1 MALSIGVLGLG
12 LLASAF
18 ASYNIDQD
26 VHLDTVGLLRKYGY
40 PAEAHEVTTADG
52 YILTLHRVPHSPSS
66 PPGGRGAGGRRPVV
80 FLQHGLVCSSADWV
94 VMGPGVAPAY
104 VLADAGY
111 DVWMG
116 NFRGNKYSR
125 RHTSLSPD
133 GLFNSKF
140 WNFDWHEMGIYDMP
154 ASIDYVLETTGEEKL
169 FYIGHSM
176 GTTSFWVMNAVRPEF
191 NAKFRAM
198 FALAPV
204 VYVRYVPQPLLRAA
218 AYANKPLE
226 MWDYGPTNIFHYGSR
241 SPPKYNL
248 SKVTAPVA
256 LYYSIG
262 DTLTD
267 KMDVDRLYRNTIN
280 PIGKFQIPKDHFSHM
295 DFIWGIHSKELIFD
309 LIIANFQIGYNE
321 VKKGNPQNTI
331 FGTICRHKLPYKT
344 MCDNL
349 IYFLCGY
356 DPEELNSTM
365 LPVLMSHTPAGA
377 SSKTL
382 LHFLQEILSDEFQM
396 WDYGLTNIFHY
407 GSLSP
412 PKYNVSKV
420 TVPVAIHY
428 SIGDRITGKT
438 DVDRL
443 FRNTRNTIGKF
454 QVPKDHFSHMDFVW
468 GVHSKELIY
477 DLIIGLMSRV

>member
-226 MWDYGPTNIFHYGSR
+226 LI
-241 SPPKYNL
+241 
-248 SKVTAPVA
+248 SK
-256 LYYSIG
+256 L
-262 DTLTD
+262 
-267 KMDVDRLYRNTIN
+267 
-280 PIGKFQIPKDHFSHM
+280 
-295 DFIWGIHSKELIFD
+295 
-309 LIIANFQIGYNE
+309 IGYNE
-321 VKKGNPQNTI
+321 LLPSKILQTI
-331 FGTICRHKLPYKT
+331 FGKICRDKLPSKII
-344 MCDNL
+344 CENL
-349 IYFLCGY
+349 IYFFCGY
-356 DPEELNSTM
+356 NPEELNSTM

>member
-1 MALSIGVLGLG
+1 MAASIGVLGLG

-52 YILTLHRVPHSPSS
+52 YILTLHRVPHSPSP
-66 PPGGRGAGGRRPVV
+66 PPGGRGAGARRPVV

-116 NFRGNKYSR
+116 NSRGNTYSR

-169 FYIGHSM
+169 FYVGHSI
-176 GTTSFWVMNAVRPEF
+176 GTTIFWVMNSERPEY
-191 NAKFRAM
+191 NDKFRAA
-198 FALAPV
+198 FALAPQI
-204 VYVRYVPQPLLRAA
+204 YMGHIPQPLFRAA
-218 AYANKPLE
+218 AYANKP
-226 MWDYGPTNIFHYGSR
+226 S
-241 SPPKYNL
+241 
-248 SKVTAPVA
+248 
-256 LYYSIG
+256 
-262 DTLTD
+262 
-267 KMDVDRLYRNTIN
+267 
-280 PIGKFQIPKDHFSHM
+280 
-295 DFIWGIHSKELIFD
+295 ELIFK
-309 LIIANFQIGYNE
+309 LVGYNE

-331 FGTICRHKLPYKT
+331 FGTICRHKLPYKI

-349 IYFLCGY
+349 IYFLTGY

-428 SIGDRITGKT
+428 SIGDRLTGKM

-477 DLIIGLMSRV
+477 DLIIGLMSRF

>member
-94 VMGPGVAPAY
+94 VMGPGVAP
-104 VLADAGY
+104 
-111 DVWMG
+111 
-116 NFRGNKYSR
+116 
-125 RHTSLSPD
+125 
-133 GLFNSKF
+133 
-140 WNFDWHEMGIYDMP
+140 
-154 ASIDYVLETTGEEKL
+154 
-169 FYIGHSM
+169 
-176 GTTSFWVMNAVRPEF
+176 
-191 NAKFRAM
+191 
-198 FALAPV
+198 
-204 VYVRYVPQPLLRAA
+204 
-218 AYANKPLE
+218 
-226 MWDYGPTNIFHYGSR
+226 
-241 SPPKYNL
+241 
-248 SKVTAPVA
+248 
-256 LYYSIG
+256 
-262 DTLTD
+262 
-267 KMDVDRLYRNTIN
+267 
-280 PIGKFQIPKDHFSHM
+280 
-295 DFIWGIHSKELIFD
+295 
-309 LIIANFQIGYNE
+309 ANFQIGYNE